1 MRKFTTQ
8 TDQLLSKLRQPLHIT
23 YICEYILKTNSGDCR
38 TKIND
43 LLEQGLIKESEYGK
57 DYFVKV

>member
-1 MRKFTTQ
+1 MKKFTT
-8 TDQLLSKLRQPLHIT
+8 TKEQLLSKLRQPLHIT
-23 YICEYILKTNSGDCR
+23 YICEHILKTNSGDCR

-43 LLEQGLIKESEYGK
+43 LLGQGLIKESEYGK